1 MATHNEGAGPT
12 RADTAAAFGAVLRA
26 RRRATGLTQEAL
38 AERAGLSQKHVARM
52 ERAERVPTVHAV
64 ILVARALGVSASD
77 LVREVEEAASGT
89 GP

>member
-1 MATHNEGAGPT
+1 MGPIGTDGSCTPTGHT
-12 RADTAAAFGAVLRA
+12 RTIRA

-64 ILVARALGVSASD
+64 LLVARALGVSASD
-77 LVREVEEAASGT
+77 LVREVEEATAAE